1 MQLIQMTIDFILHID
16 THLSAIVQN
25 YGMWSYAVLF
35 LIVFCETGL
44 VVLPFLPGD
53 SLIFAAGA
61 LVSVSSMNIFTL
73 LLVLMAAAIVGD
85 TVNYEIGKLLGRGLY
100 ENQNIKFIKKEYLDK
115 TNSFYDKHGGKTII
129 LARFAPIVRTFAPFV
144 AGMGK
149 MHYSKFISYNIVG
162 GITWVALFTLMG
174 YFFGNL
180 PAVQHNFTLVIFA
193 IILVSV
199 LPGAFAYLKSKLGSR
214 DTVL

>member
-1 MQLIQMTIDFILHID
+1 MQFIQMTIDFILHID

-61 LVSVSSMNIFTL
+61 LVSVSSMNIVTL
-73 LLVLMAAAIVGD
+73 LLVLMAAAILGD
-85 TVNYEIGKLLGRGLY
+85 TVNYEIGKILGKGLY

-115 TNSFYDKHGGKTII
+115 TNEFYDKHGGKTII
-129 LARFAPIVRTFAPFV
+129 LARFVPIIRTFAPFV

-149 MHYSKFISYNIVG
+149 MHYTKFISYNIVG
-162 GITWVALFTLMG
+162 GITWVSLFTLMG

-193 IILVSV
+193 IIFLSI
-199 LPGAFAYLKSKLGSR
+199 LPGVFAYVKSKMGSR

>member
-25 YGMWSYAVLF
+25 YGIWSYAVLF

-73 LLVLMAAAIVGD
+73 LFVLMAAAIVGD

-129 LARFAPIVRTFAPFV
+129 LARFVPIVRTFAPFV

-149 MHYSKFISYNIVG
+149 MHYTKFISYNIVG
-162 GITWVALFTLMG
+162 GITWVSLFTLMG

-199 LPGAFAYLKSKLGSR
+199 LPGVFAYIKSKMGSR

>member
-1 MQLIQMTIDFILHID
+1 MQLIQMTIDFIIHID

-73 LLVLMAAAIVGD
+73 LLVLMAAAILGD
-85 TVNYEIGKLLGRGLY
+85 TVNYEIGKLLGKGLY

-129 LARFAPIVRTFAPFV
+129 LARFVPIVRTFAPFV

-149 MHYSKFISYNIVG
+149 MHYAKFISYNIVG
-162 GITWVALFTLMG
+162 GVTWVSLFTLMG

-193 IILVSV
+193 IIFLSI
-199 LPGAFAYLKSKLGSR
+199 LPGAFAYAKSKIGSS

>member
-16 THLSAIVQN
+16 THLSAIVQT

-73 LLVLMAAAIVGD
+73 LLVLMAAAIIGD

-129 LARFAPIVRTFAPFV
+129 LARFVPIIRTFAPFV

-199 LPGAFAYLKSKLGSR
+199 LPGAFAYLKSKMSSR

>member
-73 LLVLMAAAIVGD
+73 LLVLMAAAIIGD

-129 LARFAPIVRTFAPFV
+129 LARFVPIIRTFAPFV

-199 LPGAFAYLKSKLGSR
+199 LPGAFAYLKSKMSSR

>member
-73 LLVLMAAAIVGD
+73 LLVLMAAAIIGD

-129 LARFAPIVRTFAPFV
+129 FARFVPIIRTFAPFV

-149 MHYSKFISYNIVG
+149 MHYSKFISYNIIG
-162 GITWVALFTLMG
+162 GITWVSLFTLMG

-199 LPGAFAYLKSKLGSR
+199 LPGAFAYLKSKMGSR

>member
-1 MQLIQMTIDFILHID
+1 MQFIQMTIDFILHID

-61 LVSVSSMNIFTL
+61 LVSVSSMNIVTL
-73 LLVLMAAAIVGD
+73 LLVLMAAAILGD
-85 TVNYEIGKLLGRGLY
+85 TVNYEIGKLLGKGLY

-115 TNSFYDKHGGKTII
+115 TNEFYDKHGGKTII
-129 LARFAPIVRTFAPFV
+129 LARFVPIIRTFAPFV

-149 MHYSKFISYNIVG
+149 MHYTKFISYNIVG
-162 GITWVALFTLMG
+162 GITWVSLFTLMG

-193 IILVSV
+193 IIFLSI
-199 LPGAFAYLKSKLGSR
+199 LPGVFAYVKSKMGSS

>member
-1 MQLIQMTIDFILHID
+1 MQLIQMTIDFILNID
-16 THLSAIVQN
+16 THLSSIVQT
-25 YGMWSYAVLF
+25 YGVWSYAVLF

-61 LVSVSSMNIFTL
+61 LVSVSSMNIYTL
-73 LLVLMAAAIVGD
+73 LLVLIFAAILGD
-85 TVNYEIGKLLGRGLY
+85 SVNYEIGKLLGNQLY
-100 ENQNIKFIKKEYLDK
+100 ENKKFRFIKKEYLDK
-115 TNSFYDKHGGKTII
+115 TNNFYDKHGGKTII
-129 LARFAPIVRTFAPFV
+129 LARFVPIVRTFAPFV

-149 MHYSKFISYNIVG
+149 MHYLKFISYNIVG
-162 GITWVALFTLMG
+162 GITWVTLFTLMG
-174 YFFGNL
+174 HLFGNL

-193 IILVSV
+193 IIFVSV
-199 LPGAFAYLKSKLGSR
+199 LPGAFAYVKSKMGSG

>member
-73 LLVLMAAAIVGD
+73 LLVLMAAAIIGD

-129 LARFAPIVRTFAPFV
+129 LARFVPIIRTFAPFV

-199 LPGAFAYLKSKLGSR
+199 LPGAFAYLKSKISSR

>member
-73 LLVLMAAAIVGD
+73 LLVLMAAAIIGD

-129 LARFAPIVRTFAPFV
+129 LARFVPIIRTFAPFV

-149 MHYSKFISYNIVG
+149 MHYSKFISYNIIG

-199 LPGAFAYLKSKLGSR
+199 LPGAFAYLKSKISSR

>member
-1 MQLIQMTIDFILHID
+1 MQFIQMTIDFILHID

-61 LVSVSSMNIFTL
+61 LVSVSSMNIVTL
-73 LLVLMAAAIVGD
+73 LLVLMAAAILGD
-85 TVNYEIGKLLGRGLY
+85 TVNYEIGKLLGKGLY

-115 TNSFYDKHGGKTII
+115 TNEFYDKHGGKTII
-129 LARFAPIVRTFAPFV
+129 LARFVPIIRTFAPFV

-149 MHYSKFISYNIVG
+149 MHYTKFISYNIVG
-162 GITWVALFTLMG
+162 GITWVSLFTLMG

-193 IILVSV
+193 IIFLSI
-199 LPGAFAYLKSKLGSR
+199 LPGVFAYVKSKMGSR

>member
-16 THLSAIVQN
+16 THLSAIVQT

-73 LLVLMAAAIVGD
+73 LLVLMAAAIIGD

-129 LARFAPIVRTFAPFV
+129 LARFVPIIRTFAPFV

-149 MHYSKFISYNIVG
+149 MHYRKFISYNIVG

-199 LPGAFAYLKSKLGSR
+199 LPGAFAYLKSKMSSR

>member
-73 LLVLMAAAIVGD
+73 VLVLMAAAILGD
-85 TVNYEIGKLLGRGLY
+85 TVNYEIGKLLGKGLY
-100 ENQNIKFIKKEYLDK
+100 ENKNLKFIKKEYLDK
-115 TNSFYDKHGGKTII
+115 TNEFYDKHGGKTII
-129 LARFAPIVRTFAPFV
+129 LARFVPIVRTFAPFV

-149 MHYSKFISYNIVG
+149 MHYTKFISYNIVG
-162 GITWVALFTLMG
+162 GITWVSLFTLMG

-193 IILVSV
+193 IIFVSV
-199 LPGAFAYLKSKLGSR
+199 LPGAFAYVKSKMSSS
-214 DTVL
+214 DAVL